1 MEKIKPSHDSIDVDI
16 LLQAIAQFKNGN
28 FSARLPEEEW
38 QGKAQKIAHLFNKIV
53 TLEGEISQEFRRIVK
68 AVCKEGKI
76 DERAFVPNL
85 KGGWELKVEYLNDL
99 VTNLVHPMSE
109 MSGVIAA
116 VVGGDLSQQ
125 MSLKVDSKP
134 LKGAFLHTAQTVNVM
149 VKQLNSFASEV
160 SRVAR
165 EVGTE
170 GKLGGQA
177 KYRAW
182 RCLERFNRQCQ
193 PDGR

>member
-1 MEKIKPSHDSIDVDI
+1 MRKIKSPVIAENIDVDT
-16 LLQAIAQFKNGN
+16 LLQALTQFKNGN
-28 FSARLPEEEW
+28 FSVRLPEEEW
-38 QGKAQKIAHLFNKIV
+38 KGKSGKIAHTFNDFVKQ
-53 TLEGEISQEFRRIVK
+53 TEEISQEFRRTVK
-68 AVCKEGKI
+68 AVGKEGKI

-85 KGGWELKVEYLNDL
+85 KGGWKTKVEYLNDL
-99 VTNLVHPMSE
+99 VTNLVHPMAE
-109 MSGVIAA
+109 MSGIIAA
-116 VVGGDLSQQ
+116 VVGGDLSQR
-125 MSLKVDSKP
+125 MSLNVDGRA

-177 KYRAW
+177 QVKDMSG
-182 RCLERFNRQCQ
+182 F
-193 PDGR
+193 GKI